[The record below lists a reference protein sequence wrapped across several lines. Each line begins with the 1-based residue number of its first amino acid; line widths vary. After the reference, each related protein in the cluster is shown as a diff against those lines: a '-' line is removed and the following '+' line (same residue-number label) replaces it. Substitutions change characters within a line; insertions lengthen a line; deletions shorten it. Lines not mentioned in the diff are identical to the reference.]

1 LEIDRVNLDGA
12 RRDYLEYRFGTKL
25 SLNARNH
32 FFGVQIP
39 YYIWVGCSKSTPA
52 MEAKLAELDA
62 AATESPF
69 LAALDNQSQ
78 TLTGSNSREGRSKAY
93 ECAIVNLSSKLPL
106 PCFWYQNHH
115 WRIYYDQRL
124 KKHTQF
130 KDQYIYAFTWE
141 DSRVDARILKVNSE
155 DVILALTS
163 AGCNIL
169 SFALE
174 RPKRIHAV
182 DLK

>member
-1 LEIDRVNLDGA
+1 
-12 RRDYLEYRFGTKL
+12 
-25 SLNARNH
+25 
-32 FFGVQIP
+32 
-39 YYIWVGCSKSTPA
+39 

-69 LAALDNQSQ
+69 LAALDQRNRTQLDRVVS
-78 TLTGSNSREGRSKAY
+78 TENRSKAY
-93 ECAIVNLSSKLPL
+93 ESAIVNLSSKLPL

-115 WRIYYDQRL
+115 WRIYYEHNL

-130 KDQYIYAFTWE
+130 KDEYIYAFTWE
-141 DSRVDARILKVNSE
+141 DSRVDARMLKVNHD

-174 RPKRIHAV
+174 KPKRIHAV